1 MTPFGPRRELG
12 TGAMSTRCGP
22 GTHRLSTQSAT
33 LRFLL
38 VLVGSCVLSHAL
50 VPTATVQ
57 AQRREMPLTLREA
70 TAFALQGNLAIQIAG
85 LNPPIRAAQV
95 TESQGI
101 FDLLTRGS
109 LRASDS
115 RILDTATTFFDRV
128 DKKPIPGQNPQ
139 GLIGQDNSQEHR
151 LALGLSQ
158 LTPYGGTYD
167 LELSETHLSTTRR
180 TTGSELKA
188 AQQGRALA
196 FPYPF
201 RPRNDYYTSEA
212 IIRGTQPLLRNFGS
226 QVTKNQILIAQNN
239 LTISKEDFRRQ
250 VIAITSKVQQAYWDL
265 VFQKQELALGQQLLD
280 QIRKQVTVGTLAPLD
295 VLQAETTNSRT
306 QERIL
311 VAENAVRAA
320 EDHLKRVMNFSLTG
334 ELADVVILPVD
345 TPTYT
350 DVTLDQEEQIRQAL
364 HQRPDLIQAK
374 LTLENQHITL
384 VFNQNQALPTLD
396 LDATLRINGIDNRFG
411 GSFDE
416 IDPTHRYRW
425 DVGVTFRYPL
435 QNRQAKS
442 RVQQSQLALRQQ
454 MIRIKDLE
462 ESIMAD
468 VRNAVRDVL
477 TNSQRVQTSRVSSRL
492 AQKQLEAEEKKLQVG
507 LATVFTTLQFQD
519 VLAVQ
524 RSNEINAITEYLKA
538 LVRLEEAKS
547 TLLQSYNIILEA
559 DGPRLQQ

>member
-1 MTPFGPRRELG
+1 
-12 TGAMSTRCGP
+12 MS
-22 GTHRLSTQSAT
+22 
-33 LRFLL
+33 
-38 VLVGSCVLSHAL
+38 
-50 VPTATVQ
+50 
-57 AQRREMPLTLREA
+57 LTLREA
-70 TAFALQGNLAIQIAG
+70 TAFALQGNLSIQIAG
-85 LNPPIRAAQV
+85 LNPPIRDAQV

-101 FDLLTRGS
+101 FDLITRGS

-115 RILDTATTFFDRV
+115 RVMDTTTTFLERV
-128 DKKPIPGQNPQ
+128 DKSPIPGQAPQ
-139 GLIGQDNSQEHR
+139 GRIGQDDSQEHR

-158 LTPYGGTYD
+158 LVPAGGTYD

-188 AQQGRALA
+188 AQQGRTLA

-226 QVTKNQILIAQNN
+226 EVTKTQILIAQNN
-239 LTISKEDFRRQ
+239 LAISKEDFRRQ
-250 VIAITSKVQQAYWDL
+250 VIAITSQVQQAYWDL
-265 VFQKQELALGQQLLD
+265 VFRRQDLEVQKQELVLGQQLLD

-320 EDHLKRVMNFSLTG
+320 EDRLKRVMNFSLIG

-350 DVTLDQEEQIRQAL
+350 DVTLDQEEQLRQAL
-364 HQRPDLIQAK
+364 SQRPDLIQAK

-416 IDPTHRYRW
+416 IDPTKRYRW

-442 RVQQSQLALRQQ
+442 RVQQSQLAIRQQ
-454 MIRIKDLE
+454 MIRIKDVE
-462 ESIMAD
+462 ESIMAE

-477 TNSQRVQTSRVSSRL
+477 TNSQRVQSSRVSSRL

-524 RSNEINAITEYLKA
+524 RSNEINAITEFLKA
-538 LVRLEEAKS
+538 LVRLEESKS
-547 TLLQSYNIILEA
+547 TLLQSYSIILEP
-559 DGPRLQQ
+559 DGARLQQ

>member
-1 MTPFGPRRELG
+1 
-12 TGAMSTRCGP
+12 MSTRRGP
-22 GTHRLSTQSAT
+22 GTYGLSTRSAT
-33 LRFLL
+33 LKFLL
-38 VLVGSCVLSHAL
+38 VLMGSCVLSHAL

-57 AQRREMPLTLREA
+57 AQRREMSLTLREA
-70 TAFALQGNLAIQIAG
+70 TAFALQGNLSIQIAG
-85 LNPPIRAAQV
+85 LNPPIRDAQV

-101 FDLLTRGS
+101 FDLITRGS
-109 LRASDS
+109 LRASNS
-115 RILDTATTFFDRV
+115 RVMDTTTTFLERV
-128 DKKPIPGQNPQ
+128 DKSPIPGQAPQ
-139 GLIGQDNSQEHR
+139 GRIGQDDSQEHR

-158 LTPYGGTYD
+158 LVPAGGTFD

-226 QVTKNQILIAQNN
+226 EVTKTQILIAQNN
-239 LTISKEDFRRQ
+239 LAISKEDFRRQ
-250 VIAITSKVQQAYWDL
+250 VIAITSQVQQAYWDL
-265 VFQKQELALGQQLLD
+265 VFRRQDLEVQKQELVLGQQLLD

-295 VLQAETTNSRT
+295 VLQAETTISRT

-320 EDHLKRVMNFSLTG
+320 EDRLKRVMNFSLIG

-350 DVTLDQEEQIRQAL
+350 DVTLDQEEQLRQAL
-364 HQRPDLIQAK
+364 SQRPDLIQAK

-416 IDPTHRYRW
+416 IDPTKRYRW

-442 RVQQSQLALRQQ
+442 RVQQSQLAIRQQ
-454 MIRIKDLE
+454 MIRIKDVE
-462 ESIMAD
+462 ESIMAE

-477 TNSQRVQTSRVSSRL
+477 TNSQRVQSSRVSSRL

-524 RSNEINAITEYLKA
+524 RSNEINAITEFLKA
-538 LVRLEEAKS
+538 LVRLEESKS
-547 TLLQSYNIILEA
+547 TLLQSYSIILEP
-559 DGPRLQQ
+559 DGARLQQ

>member
-1 MTPFGPRRELG
+1 
-12 TGAMSTRCGP
+12 MSTRRGP
-22 GTHRLSTQSAT
+22 GTYGLSTRSAT
-33 LRFLL
+33 LKFLL
-38 VLVGSCVLSHAL
+38 VLMGSCVLSHAL

-57 AQRREMPLTLREA
+57 AQRREMSLTLREA
-70 TAFALQGNLAIQIAG
+70 TAFALQGNLSIQIAG
-85 LNPPIRAAQV
+85 LNPPIRDAQV

-101 FDLLTRGS
+101 FDLITRGS

-115 RILDTATTFFDRV
+115 RVMDTTTTFLDRV
-128 DKKPIPGQNPQ
+128 DKSPIPGQAPQ
-139 GLIGQDNSQEHR
+139 GRIGQDDSQEHR

-158 LTPYGGTYD
+158 LVPAGGTYD

-188 AQQGRALA
+188 AQQGRTLA

-226 QVTKNQILIAQNN
+226 EVTKNQILIAQNN

-250 VIAITSKVQQAYWDL
+250 VIAITSQVQQAYWDL
-265 VFQKQELALGQQLLD
+265 VFRRQDLEVQKQELVLGQQLLD

-295 VLQAETTNSRT
+295 VLQAETTISRT

-320 EDHLKRVMNFSLTG
+320 EDRLKRVMNFSLIG

-350 DVTLDQEEQIRQAL
+350 DVTLDQEEQLRQAL
-364 HQRPDLIQAK
+364 SQRPDLIQAK

-416 IDPTHRYRW
+416 IDPTKRYRW

-442 RVQQSQLALRQQ
+442 RVQQSQLAIRQQ
-454 MIRIKDLE
+454 MIRIKDVE
-462 ESIMAD
+462 ESIMAE

-477 TNSQRVQTSRVSSRL
+477 TNSQRVQSSRVSSRL

-524 RSNEINAITEYLKA
+524 RSNEINAITEFLKA
-538 LVRLEEAKS
+538 LVRLEESKS
-547 TLLQSYNIILEA
+547 TLLQSYSIILEP
-559 DGPRLQQ
+559 DGARLQQ

>member
-1 MTPFGPRRELG
+1 
-12 TGAMSTRCGP
+12 MSTRRSP
-22 GTHRLSTQSAT
+22 GTYGLSIWSAT
-33 LRFLL
+33 LKCML
-38 VLVGSCVLSHAL
+38 VLMGSCLLSHTL

-57 AQRREMPLTLREA
+57 AQRREMSLTLREA

-85 LNPPIRAAQV
+85 LNPPIRAAQI

-101 FDLLTRGS
+101 FDLITRAS
-109 LRASDS
+109 LRAADT
-115 RILDTATTFFDRV
+115 RTLDTTTTFLDRV
-128 DKKPIPGQNPQ
+128 DKKPIPGQASQ

-158 LTPYGGTYD
+158 LVPYGGTYD

-188 AQQGRALA
+188 AQQNRTLA

-201 RPRNDYYTSEA
+201 RPRNDYYTTEA

-226 QVTKNQILIAQNN
+226 EITNTQIVIAQNN

-250 VIAITSKVQQAYWDL
+250 VITITSQVQQAYWDL
-265 VFQKQELALGQQLLD
+265 VFRRQDLEVQRQELGLGRQLLD
-280 QIRKQVTVGTLAPLD
+280 QIRKQVSVGTLAPLD

-306 QERIL
+306 EERIL
-311 VAENAVRAA
+311 VADNALRAA
-320 EDHLKRVMNFSLTG
+320 EDRLKRVMNFSLVG

-350 DVTLDQEEQIRQAL
+350 DVTLDQEEQLRQAL
-364 HQRPDLIQAK
+364 SQRPDLIQAK
-374 LTLENQHITL
+374 LALENQHITL
-384 VFNQNQALPTLD
+384 VLNQNQVLPTLD
-396 LDATLRINGIDNRFG
+396 LDATLRINGIDDRFG
-411 GSFDE
+411 GSFGE
-416 IDPTHRYRW
+416 IEPTKRYRW
-425 DVGVTFRYPL
+425 DVGLTFRYPL

-442 RVQQSQLALRQQ
+442 RVLQAQLAIRQQ
-454 MIRIKDLE
+454 MVRIKDLE

-477 TNSQRVQTSRVSSRL
+477 TNSQRVQASRVSSRL

-519 VLAVQ
+519 LLAIQ

-538 LVRLEEAKS
+538 LVRLDEAKS
-547 TLLQSYNIILEA
+547 TLLQSYNIILEP
-559 DGPRLQQ
+559 DGARLQQ